1 MITLRAMQRLWRFHF
16 CNLTS
21 DLRNLFPVPI
31 PAPYLPAILSLTAV
45 GAWGTSDFLGGIGA
59 RRGNVFLFTSI
70 VHFGGMVLACA
81 LALAIGLP
89 FPDPNSFRWSL
100 AAGAVGGIGLALFYR
115 GLAIG
120 KMGIVAPLAAVL
132 GAAVATVVDAFTEGV
147 PSIRHLLGF
156 MLAGI
161 GVWLISRTE
170 ENAAQE
176 NEMGSGRPKGIG
188 LAILSGCGFAGF
200 FFCIHH
206 AGQGSALWIAV
217 CSRFASFVVTLA
229 IVLVGRQ
236 FRAVARP
243 VLGIALAAGILEI
256 AGSVVFVRASQIGR
270 LDSTVV
276 LSSLYPAVTVILA
289 RIFLHEHFS
298 RARTIGML
306 AALAAVPMIAG

>member
-1 MITLRAMQRLWRFHF
+1 M
-16 CNLTS
+16 
-21 DLRNLFPVPI
+21 
-31 PAPYLPAILSLTAV
+31 LSLTAV

-59 RRGNVFLFTSI
+59 RRGNVFLFTSF
-70 VHFGGMVLACA
+70 VHLSGMA
-81 LALAIGLP
+81 LAGALAFAIGLP
-89 FPDPNSFRWSL
+89 FPDAHSVLWSL

-120 KMGIVAPLAAVL
+120 QMGIVAPVSAIL
-132 GAAVATVVDAFTEGV
+132 GAALATVVAAVTEGV
-147 PSIRHLLGF
+147 PSSRHLIGF
-156 MLAGI
+156 VLAGV

-170 ENAAQE
+170 DSVLEGRE
-176 NEMGSGRPKGIG
+176 REGGRPQG
-188 LAILSGCGFAGF
+188 LGFAILSGSCFAGF
-200 FFCIHH
+200 FFCIHR

-236 FRAVARP
+236 FRVIARP
-243 VLGIALAAGILEI
+243 VIAIAIAAGILEI
-256 AGSVVFVRASQIGR
+256 TGSVVFVRASQIGR
-270 LDSTVV
+270 LDATVV

-289 RIFLHEHFS
+289 RIFLKEHFS